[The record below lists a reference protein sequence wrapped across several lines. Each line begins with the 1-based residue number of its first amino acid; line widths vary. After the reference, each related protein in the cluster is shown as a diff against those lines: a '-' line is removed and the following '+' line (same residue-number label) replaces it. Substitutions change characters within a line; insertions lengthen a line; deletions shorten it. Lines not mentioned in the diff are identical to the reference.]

1 MWTVKLLDKFKI
13 GILRVLTTDNSEVL
27 FSHEKILGEMF
38 PQFELKTKCIPNQ
51 YEGIHDEK
59 TYNDAVPKIIKMAV
73 EWENEIDG
81 LIISCAG
88 DPALEILREKLKIP
102 VVGGGHSAAV
112 LSINYGKKIGIIG
125 IEDKPPKAYLEI
137 LQEKLIGY
145 ELSKGI
151 NNTND
156 LRTDAGRNAIRKSA
170 YKLIEKGADAIC
182 FACTG
187 LSTIN
192 AKEILQD
199 LDVPIIDAVIAE
211 GTIMLSACLLGR

>member
-13 GILRVLTTDNSEVL
+13 GILRVLTTDNNEVL

-51 YEGIHDEK
+51 YEGIHDEN
-59 TYNDAVPKIIKMAV
+59 TYNYAVPKIINMAV
-73 EWENEIDG
+73 EWENELDG

-88 DPALEILREKLKIP
+88 DPALRILREKLKIP

-112 LSINYGKKIGIIG
+112 LSINYGNKIGIIG
-125 IEDKPPKAYLEI
+125 IEDKPPKAYSEI
-137 LQEKLIGY
+137 LQEKIIGY
-145 ELSKGI
+145 ELPEGI
-151 NNTND
+151 ENTND
-156 LRTDAGRNAIRKSA
+156 LQTYYGRNAIRNSA
-170 YKLIEKGADAIC
+170 IKLIEKGANVIC

-192 AKEILQD
+192 AKKFLQD